1 MKRRMGIKNGE
12 KNRKGIGKKD
22 GKRDWREGGDMR
34 FERRTKYEFGEK
46 DRKRDWRDISDKEE
60 TKSFTLSF
68 NIYILFRLHCAYL
81 Y

>member
-1 MKRRMGIKNGE
+1 LERR
-12 KNRKGIGKKD
+12 IGKK
-22 GKRDWREGGDMR
+22 DWREGGDMR

-46 DRKRDWRDISDKEE
+46 DGKRDWRDISNKEE

-68 NIYILFRLHCAYL
+68 FILYILFRFHCACL